1 MRAGQCRPGASEKIG
16 RMRRVKAHQSGR
28 LYSLQSGWYHGSYT
42 AFAPVLDGIVAV
54 WRGKGRF
61 SFPFFA
67 AVVKPIAN
75 MKTDITNM
83 KTDITNMK
91 TDITNMK
98 ADITNMKSDI
108 VQLKG
113 SVKTIELK
121 LENEIGRKISALF
134 DARMDELRYRK
145 ENKETREKV
154 FELDMRVDN
163 LEKAIMPA

>member
-1 MRAGQCRPGASEKIG
+1 MEDAELRNILFSIQGSIAGFQNDMSD
-16 RMRRVKAHQSGR
+16 VKNDIADMK
-28 LYSLQSGWYHGSYT
+28 T
-42 AFAPVLDGIVAV
+42 D
-54 WRGKGRF
+54 
-61 SFPFFA
+61 
-67 AVVKPIAN
+67 IAN
-75 MKTDITNM
+75 MKTDITNMKADITNM

-91 TDITNMK
+91 T
-98 ADITNMKSDI
+98 DITNMKSDI

-121 LENEIGRKISALF
+121 LENEIDRKISALF
-134 DARMDELRYRK
+134 DSRMDELRYRK

>member
-1 MRAGQCRPGASEKIG
+1 MEDAELRNILFSIQGSIAGFQNDMSDVKNDIADMR
-16 RMRRVKAHQSGR
+16 
-28 LYSLQSGWYHGSYT
+28 T
-42 AFAPVLDGIVAV
+42 D
-54 WRGKGRF
+54 
-61 SFPFFA
+61 
-67 AVVKPIAN
+67 IAN

-83 KTDITNMK
+83 KADITNMK
-91 TDITNMK
+91 T
-98 ADITNMKSDI
+98 DITNMKSDI

-134 DARMDELRYRK
+134 DAHMDELRYRK

>member
-1 MRAGQCRPGASEKIG
+1 MEDAELRNILFSIQGSIAGFQNDMSDVKNDIADMR
-16 RMRRVKAHQSGR
+16 
-28 LYSLQSGWYHGSYT
+28 T
-42 AFAPVLDGIVAV
+42 D
-54 WRGKGRF
+54 
-61 SFPFFA
+61 
-67 AVVKPIAN
+67 IAN

-83 KTDITNMK
+83 KTDIANMK
-91 TDITNMK
+91 T
-98 ADITNMKSDI
+98 DITNMKSDI

-121 LENEIGRKISALF
+121 LENEIDRKISALF
-134 DARMDELRYRK
+134 DAHMDELRYRK

>member
-1 MRAGQCRPGASEKIG
+1 MEDAELRNILFSIQGSIAGFQNDMSD
-16 RMRRVKAHQSGR
+16 VKNDIADMK
-28 LYSLQSGWYHGSYT
+28 T
-42 AFAPVLDGIVAV
+42 D
-54 WRGKGRF
+54 
-61 SFPFFA
+61 
-67 AVVKPIAN
+67 IAN
-75 MKTDITNM
+75 MKT
-83 KTDITNMK
+83 
-91 TDITNMK
+91 
-98 ADITNMKSDI
+98 DITNMKSDI

-121 LENEIGRKISALF
+121 LENEIDRKISALF

>member
-1 MRAGQCRPGASEKIG
+1 MEDAELRNILFSIQGSIAGFQNDMSDVKNDIADMR
-16 RMRRVKAHQSGR
+16 
-28 LYSLQSGWYHGSYT
+28 T
-42 AFAPVLDGIVAV
+42 D
-54 WRGKGRF
+54 
-61 SFPFFA
+61 
-67 AVVKPIAN
+67 IAN

-83 KTDITNMK
+83 KADITNMK
-91 TDITNMK
+91 ADITNMK

-121 LENEIGRKISALF
+121 LENEIDRKISALF
-134 DARMDELRYRK
+134 DSRMDELRYRK

>member
-1 MRAGQCRPGASEKIG
+1 MEDAELRNILFSIQGSIAGFQNDMSD
-16 RMRRVKAHQSGR
+16 VKN
-28 LYSLQSGWYHGSYT
+28 
-42 AFAPVLDGIVAV
+42 D
-54 WRGKGRF
+54 
-61 SFPFFA
+61 
-67 AVVKPIAN
+67 IA
-75 MKTDITNM
+75 DM

-98 ADITNMKSDI
+98 ADITNMKADITNMKSDI
-108 VQLKG
+108 VQLRG

-134 DARMDELRYRK
+134 DSHMDELRYRK

>member
-1 MRAGQCRPGASEKIG
+1 MEDAELRNILFSIQGSIAGFQNDMSD
-16 RMRRVKAHQSGR
+16 VKNDIADMK
-28 LYSLQSGWYHGSYT
+28 T
-42 AFAPVLDGIVAV
+42 D
-54 WRGKGRF
+54 
-61 SFPFFA
+61 
-67 AVVKPIAN
+67 IAN

-83 KTDITNMK
+83 KADITNMKTDIANMK

-108 VQLKG
+108 VQLRG

-121 LENEIGRKISALF
+121 LENEIDRKISALF

>member
-1 MRAGQCRPGASEKIG
+1 MEDAELRNILFSIQGSIAGFQNDMSDVKNDIADMR
-16 RMRRVKAHQSGR
+16 
-28 LYSLQSGWYHGSYT
+28 T
-42 AFAPVLDGIVAV
+42 D
-54 WRGKGRF
+54 
-61 SFPFFA
+61 
-67 AVVKPIAN
+67 IAN
-75 MKTDITNM
+75 MKT
-83 KTDITNMK
+83 
-91 TDITNMK
+91 
-98 ADITNMKSDI
+98 DITNMKSDI

-121 LENEIGRKISALF
+121 LENEVDRKISALF

>member
-1 MRAGQCRPGASEKIG
+1 VEDAELRNILFSIQGSIAGFQNDMSD
-16 RMRRVKAHQSGR
+16 VKNDIADMK
-28 LYSLQSGWYHGSYT
+28 T
-42 AFAPVLDGIVAV
+42 D
-54 WRGKGRF
+54 
-61 SFPFFA
+61 
-67 AVVKPIAN
+67 IAN
-75 MKTDITNM
+75 MKT
-83 KTDITNMK
+83 
-91 TDITNMK
+91 
-98 ADITNMKSDI
+98 DITNMKSDI

-121 LENEIGRKISALF
+121 LENEIDRKISALF

>member
-1 MRAGQCRPGASEKIG
+1 MKTDIANMK
-16 RMRRVKAHQSGR
+16 
-28 LYSLQSGWYHGSYT
+28 T
-42 AFAPVLDGIVAV
+42 D
-54 WRGKGRF
+54 
-61 SFPFFA
+61 
-67 AVVKPIAN
+67 IAN

-83 KTDITNMK
+83 KTDIANMK
-91 TDITNMK
+91 TDITNTEQMK
-98 ADITNMKSDI
+98 TDITNMKSDI

-121 LENEIGRKISALF
+121 LENEIDRKISALF

>member
-1 MRAGQCRPGASEKIG
+1 MEDAELRNILFSIQGSIAGFQNDMSD
-16 RMRRVKAHQSGR
+16 VKNDIADMK
-28 LYSLQSGWYHGSYT
+28 T
-42 AFAPVLDGIVAV
+42 DIANMKTD
-54 WRGKGRF
+54 
-61 SFPFFA
+61 
-67 AVVKPIAN
+67 IAN

-83 KTDITNMK
+83 KADITNMK
-91 TDITNMK
+91 S
-98 ADITNMKSDI
+98 DITNMKSDI

-121 LENEIGRKISALF
+121 LENEIDRKISALF

>member
-1 MRAGQCRPGASEKIG
+1 MEDAELRNILFSIQGSIAGFQNDMSD
-16 RMRRVKAHQSGR
+16 VKNDIADMK
-28 LYSLQSGWYHGSYT
+28 T
-42 AFAPVLDGIVAV
+42 D
-54 WRGKGRF
+54 
-61 SFPFFA
+61 
-67 AVVKPIAN
+67 IAN

-91 TDITNMK
+91 ADITNMK

-121 LENEIGRKISALF
+121 LENEIDRKISALF
-134 DARMDELRYRK
+134 DAHMDELRYRK

-154 FELDMRVDN
+154 LELDMRIDN

>member
-1 MRAGQCRPGASEKIG
+1 MEDAELRNILFSIQGSIAGFQNDMSDVKNDIADMR
-16 RMRRVKAHQSGR
+16 
-28 LYSLQSGWYHGSYT
+28 
-42 AFAPVLDGIVAV
+42 
-54 WRGKGRF
+54 
-61 SFPFFA
+61 
-67 AVVKPIAN
+67 
-75 MKTDITNM
+75 TDIA
-83 KTDITNMK
+83 
-91 TDITNMK
+91 NMK

-121 LENEIGRKISALF
+121 LENEIDRKISALF

>member
-1 MRAGQCRPGASEKIG
+1 MEDAELRNILFSIQGSIAGFQNDMSDVKNDIADMR
-16 RMRRVKAHQSGR
+16 
-28 LYSLQSGWYHGSYT
+28 T
-42 AFAPVLDGIVAV
+42 D
-54 WRGKGRF
+54 
-61 SFPFFA
+61 
-67 AVVKPIAN
+67 IAN

-83 KTDITNMK
+83 K
-91 TDITNMK
+91 
-98 ADITNMKSDI
+98 ADI

-121 LENEIGRKISALF
+121 LENEIDRKISALF

>member
-1 MRAGQCRPGASEKIG
+1 MEDAELRNILFSIQGSIAGFQNDMSD
-16 RMRRVKAHQSGR
+16 VKNDIADMK
-28 LYSLQSGWYHGSYT
+28 T
-42 AFAPVLDGIVAV
+42 D
-54 WRGKGRF
+54 
-61 SFPFFA
+61 
-67 AVVKPIAN
+67 IAN

-83 KTDITNMK
+83 KADITNMKADITNMK
-91 TDITNMK
+91 T
-98 ADITNMKSDI
+98 DITNMKSDI

-121 LENEIGRKISALF
+121 LENEIDRKISALF

-154 FELDMRVDN
+154 FELVMRVDN

>member
-1 MRAGQCRPGASEKIG
+1 MEDAELRNILFSIQGSIAGFQNDMSDVKNDIADMR
-16 RMRRVKAHQSGR
+16 
-28 LYSLQSGWYHGSYT
+28 T
-42 AFAPVLDGIVAV
+42 D
-54 WRGKGRF
+54 
-61 SFPFFA
+61 
-67 AVVKPIAN
+67 IAN

-83 KTDITNMK
+83 KEDITNMK

-121 LENEIGRKISALF
+121 LENEIDRKISALF

>member
-1 MRAGQCRPGASEKIG
+1 MEDAELRNILFSIQGSIAGFQNDMSDVKNDIADMR
-16 RMRRVKAHQSGR
+16 
-28 LYSLQSGWYHGSYT
+28 T
-42 AFAPVLDGIVAV
+42 D
-54 WRGKGRF
+54 
-61 SFPFFA
+61 
-67 AVVKPIAN
+67 IAN

-83 KTDITNMK
+83 KADITNMK
-91 TDITNMK
+91 T
-98 ADITNMKSDI
+98 DITNMKSDI

-121 LENEIGRKISALF
+121 LENEIDRKIPALF
-134 DARMDELRYRK
+134 DSRMDELRYRK

>member
-1 MRAGQCRPGASEKIG
+1 MEDAELRNI
-16 RMRRVKAHQSGR
+16 
-28 LYSLQSGWYHGSYT
+28 LFSLQGSI
-42 AFAPVLDGIVAV
+42 AGFQNDM
-54 WRGKGRF
+54 
-61 SFPFFA
+61 SD
-67 AVVKPIAN
+67 VKNDIAD
-75 MKTDITNM
+75 MRTDIAY
-83 KTDITNMK
+83 MK

-98 ADITNMKSDI
+98 ADITNMKTDITNMKSDI

-121 LENEIGRKISALF
+121 LENEIDRKISALF
-134 DARMDELRYRK
+134 DAHMDELRYRK

>member
-1 MRAGQCRPGASEKIG
+1 MEDAELRNILFSIQGSIAGFQNDMSD
-16 RMRRVKAHQSGR
+16 VKN
-28 LYSLQSGWYHGSYT
+28 
-42 AFAPVLDGIVAV
+42 D
-54 WRGKGRF
+54 
-61 SFPFFA
+61 
-67 AVVKPIAN
+67 IA
-75 MKTDITNM
+75 DM

-121 LENEIGRKISALF
+121 LENEIDRKISALF
-134 DARMDELRYRK
+134 DARMVELRYRK

-154 FELDMRVDN
+154 FDHRMFYRLRPRIPY
-163 LEKAIMPA
+163 LCTGKLWC

>member
-1 MRAGQCRPGASEKIG
+1 MEDAELRNILFSIQGSIAGFQNDMSD
-16 RMRRVKAHQSGR
+16 VKN
-28 LYSLQSGWYHGSYT
+28 
-42 AFAPVLDGIVAV
+42 D
-54 WRGKGRF
+54 
-61 SFPFFA
+61 
-67 AVVKPIAN
+67 IAD
-75 MKTDITNM
+75 MKTDIANM

-108 VQLKG
+108 TNMKSDIVQLKG

-121 LENEIGRKISALF
+121 LENEIDRKISALF
-134 DARMDELRYRK
+134 DSRMDELRYRK

>member
-1 MRAGQCRPGASEKIG
+1 MEDAELRNILFSIQGSIAGFQNDMSD
-16 RMRRVKAHQSGR
+16 VKN
-28 LYSLQSGWYHGSYT
+28 
-42 AFAPVLDGIVAV
+42 D
-54 WRGKGRF
+54 
-61 SFPFFA
+61 
-67 AVVKPIAN
+67 IAD
-75 MKTDITNM
+75 MKTDIANM

-98 ADITNMKSDI
+98 ADITNLKSDI

-121 LENEIGRKISALF
+121 LENEIDRKISALF
-134 DARMDELRYRK
+134 DAHMDELRYRK
-145 ENKETREKV
+145 ENKKTREKV

>member
-1 MRAGQCRPGASEKIG
+1 MEDAELRNILFSIQGSIAGFQNDMSD
-16 RMRRVKAHQSGR
+16 VKNNIADMK
-28 LYSLQSGWYHGSYT
+28 T
-42 AFAPVLDGIVAV
+42 D
-54 WRGKGRF
+54 
-61 SFPFFA
+61 
-67 AVVKPIAN
+67 IAN

-83 KTDITNMK
+83 KADITNMK

>member
-1 MRAGQCRPGASEKIG
+1 MEDAELRNILFSIQGSIAGFQNDMSD
-16 RMRRVKAHQSGR
+16 VKNDIADMK
-28 LYSLQSGWYHGSYT
+28 T
-42 AFAPVLDGIVAV
+42 D
-54 WRGKGRF
+54 
-61 SFPFFA
+61 
-67 AVVKPIAN
+67 IAN

-83 KTDITNMK
+83 KTEITNMK

-98 ADITNMKSDI
+98 SDITNMKSDI

-121 LENEIGRKISALF
+121 LENEIDRKISALF

>member
-1 MRAGQCRPGASEKIG
+1 MEDAELRNILFSIQGSIAGFQNDMSDVKNDIADMR
-16 RMRRVKAHQSGR
+16 
-28 LYSLQSGWYHGSYT
+28 T
-42 AFAPVLDGIVAV
+42 D
-54 WRGKGRF
+54 
-61 SFPFFA
+61 
-67 AVVKPIAN
+67 IAN

-83 KTDITNMK
+83 KTDIANMK
-91 TDITNMK
+91 TDISNMK

-121 LENEIGRKISALF
+121 LENEIDRKISALF
-134 DARMDELRYRK
+134 DAHMDELRYRK

>member
-1 MRAGQCRPGASEKIG
+1 MEDAELRNILFSIQGSIAGFQNDMSD
-16 RMRRVKAHQSGR
+16 VKNDIADMK
-28 LYSLQSGWYHGSYT
+28 T
-42 AFAPVLDGIVAV
+42 D
-54 WRGKGRF
+54 
-61 SFPFFA
+61 
-67 AVVKPIAN
+67 IAN

-108 VQLKG
+108 VQLRG

>member
-1 MRAGQCRPGASEKIG
+1 MEDAELRNILFSIQGSIAGFQNDMSD
-16 RMRRVKAHQSGR
+16 VKNDIADMK
-28 LYSLQSGWYHGSYT
+28 T
-42 AFAPVLDGIVAV
+42 D
-54 WRGKGRF
+54 
-61 SFPFFA
+61 
-67 AVVKPIAN
+67 IAN

-91 TDITNMK
+91 ADITNMK

-121 LENEIGRKISALF
+121 LENELDRKISALF